1 MTPND
6 SHKPPVGLI
15 ANTAGEL
22 EPEARSRR
30 FNLIEGVGMM
40 TFVLVVL
47 WFVAY
52 PLGVLGDIAIANP
65 ISQALLTAGALFI
78 LFVSPFLHRDSLNSW
93 GVGNPATLIRWYRE
107 HEGPKRFLLP
117 GIALLLMAFLVYMF
131 NVHWVDAARFLFRVS
146 RSGAQEFQE
155 SALGPPVIMFLGIA
169 LGAFFTTC
177 AVRYDN
183 FHTAFFTALKVV
195 AVLGGL
201 LYLAAYLHMGTAAFD
216 GWDGPK
222 FALDVFGYVFWGAI
236 QQLLFSSYFGTRMR
250 KGFRPAK
257 NPAMRKWKRL
267 GVATLNGAFFG
278 LIHINSWYLVLVTW
292 LLGIV
297 LSWVFMEDKNRNL
310 FALGFIHGF
319 LGSSVNWLFSKGKAG
334 DFEINMSVGPWNIDY
349 YDANTIFLVA
359 ALVIAFSAIKIV
371 AWYDRGHDDPTHGNG
386 D

>member
-1 MTPND
+1 MTSDDTGRHTPMM
-6 SHKPPVGLI
+6 

-47 WFVAY
+47 WFLAY
-52 PLGVLGDIAIANP
+52 PFGVLGEIGIANP
-65 ISQALLTAGALFI
+65 ISQALLTIGALFL
-78 LFVSPFLHRDSLNSW
+78 LFVSPFIHRDTLTSW
-93 GVGNPATLIRWYRE
+93 GLGDPRTLIRWYQD

-117 GIALLLMAFLVYMF
+117 GICAVLAVFLAAAFYI
-131 NVHWVDAARFLFRVS
+131 NWEDAARFLFRVS
-146 RSGAQEFQE
+146 RSGAADFK
-155 SALGPPVIMFLGIA
+155 ATAYGPPVIAFSGIA
-169 LGAFFTTC
+169 LGALFASC
-177 AVRYDN
+177 VIRYDN
-183 FHTAFFTALKVV
+183 FHSAFWTALKVV
-195 AVLGGL
+195 GVLGGL
-201 LYLAAYLHMGTAAFD
+201 LYLAAFLHMGTAAFE

-222 FALDVFGYVFWGAI
+222 FALDVFGYVFWGAL
-236 QQLLFSSYFGTRMR
+236 QQLLFSSYFGNRIR

-257 NPAMRKWKRL
+257 NPRMRGWKRL

-278 LIHINSWYLVLVTW
+278 IIHINSWYLVLVTW

-297 LSWVFMEDKNRNL
+297 LSWYFMEDKNRNL

-349 YDANTIFLVA
+349 YDATTMGVVTVLVLAFL
-359 ALVIAFSAIKIV
+359 ALKLV
-371 AWYDRGHDDPTHGNG
+371 AWYDEGDEPGTHGG
-386 D
+386 SA